1 MWSLHPRDSS
11 ARINSWNAIFSQWG
25 HLKTKIYQ
33 TNPHVYEEIRNIS
46 NPDMSTYPKNYCVLA
61 MFIISCNLSVG
72 KQSSLYEAAAVLF
85 LLQLTS

>member
-11 ARINSWNAIFSQWG
+11 ARLNSLNAIFSQWG
-25 HLKTKIYQ
+25 HLKTKVYQ

-61 MFIISCNLSVG
+61 TIYLESVRNVFLS
-72 KQSSLYEAAAVLF
+72 QSENVHH
-85 LLQLTS
+85 LL